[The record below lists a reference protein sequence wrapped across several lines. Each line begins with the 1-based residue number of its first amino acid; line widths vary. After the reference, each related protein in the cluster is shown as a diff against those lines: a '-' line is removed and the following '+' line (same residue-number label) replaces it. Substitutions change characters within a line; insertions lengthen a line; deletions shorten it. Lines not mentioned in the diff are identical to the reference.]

1 MPNVA
6 STVRIDFRHIP
17 EIADFVRW
25 TTAPIDLIDTTGEQY
40 LSMGSILGI
49 GKVTVENSI
58 KSSPLQLTLT
68 GLDPS
73 ILELMS
79 KVNIQRVPVLIQ
91 RVFFEDGSNDVTTK
105 EEYYRGHGEAP
116 EQNVNYQGQTQYVTL
131 TMDCYSVFDMN
142 AKQSLAR
149 MNNQTHQFY
158 HEGDLFMKYAA
169 VDINTNND
177 EMWKQ

>member
-1 MPNVA
+1 MANIA
-6 STVRIDFRHIP
+6 STVRIDLRGIP

-25 TTAPIDLIDTTGEQY
+25 TTAPIDLIDTTGELY
-40 LSMGSILGI
+40 MSMGAVLGI
-49 GKVTVENSI
+49 GKVSVENTI

-79 KVNIQRVPVLIQ
+79 KINIQRVPVMIQ
-91 RVFFEDGSNDVTTK
+91 RVFFEDGSNAVTTK
-105 EEYYRGHGEAP
+105 EVYFRGFGEAP
-116 EQNVNYQGQTQYVTL
+116 EQNINYQGETQYVTL
-131 TMDCYSVFDMN
+131 TMDCFSVFDMN

-158 HEGDLFMKYAA
+158 HPTDSFMKYAA
-169 VDINTNND
+169 VDINDND